1 MSRKDR
7 LRNIF
12 EEAVEELAAANS
24 EDERRDPAGP
34 IRTMAL
40 TLGRMEEETNALKQA
55 IRAGEQVVDLDP
67 ATIDASFIRDRM
79 DGDTIA
85 ADDELVC
92 SIAEGGQEVPIL
104 VRLHP
109 TLPGRYQVAYGHRRL
124 QAAALLGRPVKAI
137 VRPLEDREL
146 VVAQGIENSARQN
159 LSYIERALFA
169 HGLEERGFERPVLMQ
184 ALSTDKT
191 ELSKMLSVTRQIPHR
206 LLHAI
211 GSAPSIGR
219 RRWLALAELV
229 PSRPNS
235 SLESMVMAPS
245 FKAASSDMRF
255 ELVFTYL
262 VDKASKKSEAQ
273 RWTADGQGRIAAD
286 IRAGC
291 RSFTLA
297 FKAEEAASFGAFV
310 TERLDALYT
319 EFRQKQAGD

>member
-7 LRNIF
+7 LKNIF

-34 IRTMAL
+34 VRTMAL

-67 ATIDASFIRDRM
+67 GNIDASFIRDRM
-79 DGDTIA
+79 EGDVISS
-85 ADDELVC
+85 DDELVR

-104 VRLHP
+104 VRVHP
-109 TLPGRYQVAYGHRRL
+109 SVPDRYQVAYGHRRL
-124 QAAALLGRPVKAI
+124 QAAAFLGRPVKAI

-169 HGLEERGFERPVLMQ
+169 YALEERGFERPVVMQ

-191 ELSKMLSVTRQIPHR
+191 ELSKMISVARQIPQR
-206 LLHAI
+206 LIHAI
-211 GSAPSIGR
+211 GNAPSIGR

-235 SLESMVMAPS
+235 SLESVVTAPA
-245 FKAASSDMRF
+245 FKAAVSDLRF
-255 ELVFTYL
+255 EMVFAYL
-262 VDKASKKSEAQ
+262 TDKAAKKAAVT
-273 RWTADGQGRIAAD
+273 RWDGDGSGRINAD
-286 IRAGC
+286 IRSGG
-291 RSFTLA
+291 RSYTLA
-297 FKAEEAASFGAFV
+297 FKAEDAADFGAFLAAK
-310 TERLDALYT
+310 LDALYT
-319 EFRQKQAGD
+319 EFKQKQPGD

>member
-7 LRNIF
+7 LKNIF

-34 IRTMAL
+34 VRTMAL

-67 ATIDASFIRDRM
+67 RMIEPSFIRDRM
-79 DGDTIA
+79 GDDTIA
-85 ADDELVC
+85 ADDELVR

-104 VRLHP
+104 VRIHP
-109 TLPGRYQVAYGHRRL
+109 TAPDRYQVAYGHRRL

-137 VRPLEDREL
+137 IRPLEDREL

-169 HGLEERGFERPVLMQ
+169 YALEERGFERAVVMQ

-191 ELSKMLSVTRQIPHR
+191 ELSKMISVVRQVPHR
-206 LLHAI
+206 LIHAI
-211 GSAPSIGR
+211 GNAPSIGR

-235 SLESMVMAPS
+235 SLESVVTAEP
-245 FKAASSDMRF
+245 FKAAASDGRF
-255 ELVFTYL
+255 NMVFAYL
-262 VDKASKKSEAQ
+262 ADKAAHSKTTAH
-273 RWTADGQGRIAAD
+273 WAADGSGRIAAD
-286 IRAGC
+286 IRSGS
-291 RSFTLA
+291 RSYTLS
-297 FKAEEAASFGAFV
+297 FKSQEAASFGAFV
-310 TERLDALYT
+310 AEKLDALYT
-319 EFRQKQAGD
+319 EFKQKQPGD